1 MKKKKIICV
10 MLIFLILLIPSY
22 QINAATNGWKING
35 QNKYYYINNKKITG
49 SKKIGKYYY
58 YFDKKGRMVKNKIV
72 KIKVITIIT
81 NQTEKDV
88 PRKISRNKSVQNTII
103 SIPKVKLTFIK
114 AL

>member
-49 SKKIGKYYY
+49 L
-58 YFDKKGRMVKNKIV
+58 
-72 KIKVITIIT
+72 KVITIIT

-114 AL
+114 VL

>member
-35 QNKYYYINNKKITG
+35 QNKYYYINNKKIIG

-58 YFDKKGRMVKNKIV
+58 YFDKKGRMVKNK
-72 KIKVITIIT
+72 IT

>member
-1 MKKKKIICV
+1 MV
-10 MLIFLILLIPSY
+10 
-22 QINAATNGWKING
+22 KINIIILIIRRLLDRKRSG
-35 QNKYYYINNKKITG
+35 NTIIILTKKEEWYKIRL
-49 SKKIGKYYY
+49 SKL
-58 YFDKKGRMVKNKIV
+58 
-72 KIKVITIIT
+72 KVITIIT

>member
-49 SKKIGKYYY
+49 KDTQGRKY
-58 YFDKKGRMVKNKIV
+58 
-72 KIKVITIIT
+72 
-81 NQTEKDV
+81 Q
-88 PRKISRNKSVQNTII
+88 
-103 SIPKVKLTFIK
+103 
-114 AL
+114 